1 MTNQVNRCH
10 DDPVPTPVG
19 HALGALL
26 LTAPLRA
33 RFGWR
38 GTAAAAAV
46 MSAAVA
52 PDLDLLIGRHSA
64 ETHSVGAAILAGAAV
79 FAVMRARA
87 HPRAWRW
94 AIVIACAVASHAL
107 LDWLGTD
114 TSAPIGIMALWPFS
128 RAYVESDLH
137 LFMAVSRRYWLPEFW
152 TYNFTVL
159 ARELLMLGVPALA
172 AEWWLRRKR

>member
-1 MTNQVNRCH
+1 
-10 DDPVPTPVG
+10 VG

-38 GTAAAAAV
+38 GMAAAAAV
-46 MSAAVA
+46 ASAAVA

-64 ETHSVGAAILAGAAV
+64 ETHSIGAALLAGAAV
-79 FAVMRARA
+79 FAVMNARA
-87 HPRAWRW
+87 HPGAWRW
-94 AIVIACAVASHAL
+94 AVVIACAVASHAL
-107 LDWLGTD
+107 LDWLGSD

-128 RAYVESDLH
+128 RAYFESDLH
-137 LFMAVSRRYWLPEFW
+137 FFMAVSRRYWLPEFW
-152 TYNFTVL
+152 TYNLTVL
-159 ARELLMLGVPALA
+159 ARELLTLGVPALA

>member
-1 MTNQVNRCH
+1 M
-10 DDPVPTPVG
+10 PTPVG

-46 MSAAVA
+46 ASAAVA
-52 PDLDLLIGRHSA
+52 PDLDLLVGRHSA
-64 ETHSVGAAILAGAAV
+64 ETHSIGAAALAGVAV
-79 FAVMRARA
+79 FAVMRARGS
-87 HPRAWRW
+87 RAAAPW
-94 AIVIACAVASHAL
+94 ALVIGAAVLSHAL
-107 LDWLGTD
+107 FDWLGSD

-128 RAYVESDLH
+128 RAYFESDLH
-137 LFMAVSRRYWLPEFW
+137 LFMAVSRRYWLAEFW
-152 TYNFTVL
+152 TYNLTAL
-159 ARELLMLGVPALA
+159 ARELLTLGVPALA

>member
-1 MTNQVNRCH
+1 M
-10 DDPVPTPVG
+10 PTPVG

-38 GTAAAAAV
+38 GTAAAAAIA
-46 MSAAVA
+46 SAAVA

-64 ETHSVGAAILAGAAV
+64 ETHSLGAAMLAGAVV
-79 FAVMRARA
+79 FAGLRIRA
-87 HPRAWRW
+87 HPHAGRW

-128 RAYVESDLH
+128 RAFVESDLH
-137 LFMAVSRRYWLPEFW
+137 LFMAVSRRYWLSEFW
-152 TYNFTVL
+152 AYNVTVL
-159 ARELLMLGVPALA
+159 ARELLTLGVPALV
-172 AEWWLRRKR
+172 AEWWLRRRR

>member
-1 MTNQVNRCH
+1 M
-10 DDPVPTPVG
+10 G

-38 GTAAAAAV
+38 GHAAAGAV
-46 MSAAVA
+46 VAAAVA

-64 ETHSVGAAILAGAAV
+64 ETHSVGAALVAGVAV
-79 FAVMRARA
+79 FAVMKARGA
-87 HPRAWRW
+87 PRAWTW
-94 AIVIACAVASHAL
+94 ALVIACAVASHAL

-128 RAYVESDLH
+128 RAYYESDLH

-152 TYNFTVL
+152 AYNFSVL
-159 ARELLMLGVPALA
+159 ARELLTLGLPALA
-172 AEWWLRRKR
+172 VEWWLRKGRR